1 MDSSPTVPRV
11 PTGPTGLGTA
21 STRILG
27 MIGARP
33 VDPGASI
40 GGAVAASAEEASAVR
55 PSGAA
60 VRDLPGEA
68 TGVLVRALAAA
79 APGGGTGAVA
89 DGSTGGATDGTTGSA
104 TGGVA
109 RIG

>member
-27 MIGARP
+27 LSGARP
-33 VDPGASI
+33 VDPGAGI
-40 GGAVAASAEEASAVR
+40 GGTVAGHAEEASAVR
-55 PSGAA
+55 PSGSA

-68 TGVLVRALAAA
+68 AGVLARALAAA
-79 APGGGTGAVA
+79 APGGGAGAVG
-89 DGSTGGATDGTTGSA
+89 DGTTDGTTGGA
-104 TGGVA
+104 TGGAA